1 MTEHESDFTADYH
14 IDRTKPSVD
23 KKLHI
28 AWQKIVD
35 MLAKAANV
43 PAALVMQIH
52 PTTIEVFST
61 SNSGQANPYAQGET
75 ANLGKGLYC
84 ETVLRS
90 QAPLLVPNALTDP
103 NWDANP
109 DIELGMIFYYGVPIL
124 WPDGTSFGTLCILD
138 GQERQLADWT
148 RDLIHVLKTS
158 IESGLTVL
166 YMQQQSLQ
174 ATLQL
179 NQVLEST
186 IMALVSTLACRDP
199 YTAQH
204 QKRVADL
211 TLKIAAQMGLDP
223 ALHQG
228 LYLGAAIHDVGK
240 IYVPSDI
247 LNRPGKLSVAE
258 FEIIKSHPM
267 VGAQIVKDIAF
278 PWPIQDIILQHH
290 ERLDGSGY
298 PAGLAGDNIL
308 LEARILSVADV
319 VEAMSSHRPY
329 RSALGLDA
337 ALDVVRSGRGTLY
350 DPDVVDACLV
360 LFEQREYRQEWNSVI
375 GTELRYS

>member
-1 MTEHESDFTADYH
+1 MTEQESDFTADYH
-14 IDRTKPSVD
+14 IDCTKPSVD
-23 KKLHI
+23 EKLRI

-35 MLAKAANV
+35 MLAEVTRV

-61 SNSGQANPYAQGET
+61 SNSESANPYERGET
-75 ANLGKGLYC
+75 ADLGNGLYC

-90 QAPLLVPNALTDP
+90 QAPLLVSNALADP
-103 NWDANP
+103 DWDHNP

-124 WPDGTSFGTLCILD
+124 WPDDTSFGTLCILD
-138 GQERQLADWT
+138 NQEHQLDDWM

-158 IESGLTVL
+158 IESGLKIL
-166 YMQQQSLQ
+166 YMQQQRLQ

-211 TLKIAAQMGLDP
+211 TVRIAVQMGLDS

-278 PWPIQDIILQHH
+278 PWPIQDLILQHH

-298 PAGLAGDNIL
+298 PAGLVGDQIL

-337 ALDVVRSGRGTLY
+337 ALDVVRSGRGILY
-350 DPDVVDACLV
+350 DADVVDACLL
-360 LFEQREYRQEWNSVI
+360 LFEQQQYRNNWDSKIYADQ
-375 GTELRYS
+375 RYQ